1 MPPSPRPDAS
11 GLRIN
16 RFLAQ
21 CGLGSRRA
29 CEELIATG
37 SISVNGEI
45 CVNLATVVRPG
56 DTVHYGSRLLTT
68 REDTTILLNKPPGFL
83 CTTSDPERRPTIYD
97 LLPLKLKNRNLHH
110 AGRLDLESQ
119 GLLVMTNS
127 GDLSHRLT
135 LPRNKIE
142 KEYLVTIDRPFDF
155 NLRRQFLEGIRI
167 PEGMARAVS
176 IEGDASGRKLT
187 LVLTQGLKRQIRTM
201 LETVGYKVKTLE
213 RVRIGHLSAPNLA
226 PGEHIL
232 LNAKDIEHLF
242 VGAKDRAPKA

>member
-1 MPPSPRPDAS
+1 VASSPKPDSA
-11 GLRIN
+11 GIRIN

-37 SISVNGEI
+37 AITVNNEI
-45 CVNLATVVRPG
+45 CVNLATKVMPG

-68 REDTTILLNKPPGFL
+68 KDETTILLNKPPGFL

-97 LLPLKLKNRNLHH
+97 LLPIKLRNRNLHH

-135 LPRNKIE
+135 LPRNKVE

-167 PEGMARAVS
+167 PEGLARAVS
-176 IEGDASGRKLT
+176 IEGDTSGRKLT
-187 LVLTQGLKRQIRTM
+187 LVLTQGLKRQIRSM
-201 LETVGYKVKTLE
+201 FETVGYTVKTLE
-213 RVRIGHLSAPNLA
+213 RVRIGHLAAPNLA

-232 LNAKDIEHLF
+232 LNSRDIEHLF
-242 VGAKDRAPKA
+242 VTGK